1 MADKEGWIS
10 IHRKIENCEIWDD
23 KPFARGQAWIDLLL
37 IVNHEDRNTFHG
49 GKPVLVRRGQK
60 ITSIKFLAER
70 WGWSRHKV
78 SDYLNFLEEK
88 DMIIQKR
95 DTKKT
100 LITIV
105 NYDTYQ
111 TSKSK
116 VGHHKD
122 ITRTSQGHHKDTNNN
137 ENNDNNIVSKETIYV
152 ISPQEVVELYN
163 SICVDLPLVRTITS
177 ARIKTIKT
185 RLRDHPIEELKELFE
200 VAQATPFIKGEND
213 RGWKANFDWLMNEAN
228 MTKVLEGYYNKSTKR
243 TETAEDKHQAWL
255 DVWRNA

>member
-10 IHRKIENCEIWDD
+10 IHRQIQDCFIWDK
-23 KPFARGQAWIDLLL
+23 KPFSWGQAWIDLLL
-37 IVNHEDRNTFHG
+37 LVNHEDKKTYFS
-49 GKPVLVRRGQK
+49 GKMITVGRGQR
-60 ITSIKFLAER
+60 ITSINKLAQR

-78 SDYLNFLEEK
+78 SDFLNILENEE
-88 DMIIQKR
+88 MIIQNR
-95 DTKKT
+95 DMKKT

-105 NYDTYQ
+105 KYEVYQ
-111 TSKSK
+111 QSPNKKGQVKDKS
-116 VGHHKD
+116 
-122 ITRTSQGHHKDTNNN
+122 RTSDGQVTDTNNN

-255 DVWRNA
+255 DAWRNA